1 MPSIEYV
8 TVANHA
14 EAHNGLLYLQGAG
27 WTDITLG
34 PSTPGQPAVIHFG
47 IGVSVMVDWNE
58 TNQNFPL
65 TIEVVEADRPDTP
78 LIQVQGQMEAG
89 RPPGALLGA
98 PLRSV
103 IALNAEAVLER
114 PGVYEVTAQV
124 GSAEKRVAFR
134 AQQAVG

>member
-1 MPSIEYV
+1 
-8 TVANHA
+8 
-14 EAHNGLLYLQGAG
+14 
-27 WTDITLG
+27 
-34 PSTPGQPAVIHFG
+34 
-47 IGVSVMVDWNE
+47 MVDWNE
-58 TNQNFPL
+58 TNQSFPL

-124 GSAEKRVAFR
+124 GSVEKRVAFR
-134 AQQAVG
+134 AQRAPG